1 MFKVEDMANSG
12 QEWRSPAFDLL
23 DSAHPAA
30 TGRHHPGAVQ
40 GAGHGN
46 KNTSAIAGARGEI
59 PQSTGRSGT
68 SNSPTSGYQA
78 PTSGYQAPTSAY
90 PQTAA
95 GIDNAQTARTA
106 GSDPNAQSMQYGN
119 STTAGYSTT
128 QGTIP
133 ASNYS
138 AHEAPQSLG
147 YAHQSNA
154 SSLSGTQGAG
164 RLAQAENE
172 AMNSGTGGR
181 HV

>member
-1 MFKVEDMANSG
+1 MFKTEDMANSG
-12 QEWRSPAFDLL
+12 QAWRSPAFDLL
-23 DSAHPAA
+23 DPSHPAV

-46 KNTSAIAGARGEI
+46 KNTSAIAAARGEI
-59 PQSTGRSGT
+59 PQSTGRSGAT
-68 SNSPTSGYQA
+68 SSPTSA
-78 PTSGYQAPTSAY
+78 YQAPTSAY

-95 GIDNAQTARTA
+95 GVNNAQTAQTA
-106 GSDPNAQSMQYGN
+106 GSNYSPQSMQYGN
-119 STTAGYSTT
+119 SRTAGYSTT

-154 SSLSGTQGAG
+154 GSLSGVQGAD